1 VIEASDAPPA
11 GAAPA
16 VSPPPP
22 PALAPAQN
30 TPDRGG
36 NAAVSRPSIEWV
48 NPDRAAR

>member
-1 VIEASDAPPA
+1 MGASEAPA
-11 GAAPA
+11 LGYPPA
-16 VSPPPP
+16 VSAQQVPSP
-22 PALAPAQN
+22 APAPS